1 MKKRLL
7 FVVNVDWFFLS
18 HRLGIAKAAMNQG
31 YEVHIA
37 TAITGNPKILTDE
50 GLILHHIPLNRSNID
65 PLSVIK
71 YLFKLIKVFKLVQ
84 PDLVH
89 LVTIKPVLI
98 GGIALK
104 FFKVPA
110 VVFAISGMGYVYIG
124 NKFIHQFLRL
134 LSSIIYKLALNHP
147 NAIVICQNADDLKL
161 VKGITNLPRKAFT
174 LIKGSGVDL
183 KKFKPTKLPAQP
195 PIIMF
200 PARMLF
206 DKGVNEF
213 VEAAK
218 RISSNQSI
226 EIKARFV
233 LVGMLDDGNKAS
245 LKPSDILE
253 LEQNNIVE
261 YWGHKESME
270 EILPLSTV
278 VVLPSYREGLP
289 KVLSE
294 AAACGR
300 PIITTDVPGCRDVL
314 QKNISGLLVP
324 ANNSKKLA
332 DAMIKL
338 ITTPNMCS
346 SFGNAGRIFA
356 EKNFSLEI
364 IINQHIKIYQDLT
377 EEGKAL

>member
-1 MKKRLL
+1 
-7 FVVNVDWFFLS
+7 
-18 HRLGIAKAAMNQG
+18 
-31 YEVHIA
+31 
-37 TAITGNPKILTDE
+37 
-50 GLILHHIPLNRSNID
+50 
-65 PLSVIK
+65 
-71 YLFKLIKVFKLVQ
+71 
-84 PDLVH
+84 
-89 LVTIKPVLI
+89 
-98 GGIALK
+98 
-104 FFKVPA
+104 
-110 VVFAISGMGYVYIG
+110 
-124 NKFIHQFLRL
+124 
-134 LSSIIYKLALNHP
+134 
-147 NAIVICQNADDLKL
+147 
-161 VKGITNLPRKAFT
+161 
-174 LIKGSGVDL
+174 
-183 KKFKPTKLPAQP
+183 
-195 PIIMF
+195 
-200 PARMLF
+200 
-206 DKGVNEF
+206 
-213 VEAAK
+213 
-218 RISSNQSI
+218 
-226 EIKARFV
+226 
-233 LVGMLDDGNKAS
+233 
-245 LKPSDILE
+245 
-253 LEQNNIVE
+253 
-261 YWGHKESME
+261 ME